1 MKDLKE
7 KKRDWNESKLSGFFD
22 DGTEFQGE
30 LKFKGSFRVDGF
42 FKGKIISED
51 MLIIG
56 ERGHVE
62 AEVHVGYAVINGEFH
77 GQIQADEKI
86 EVHDH
91 GRIFGTV
98 MTPKL
103 VIMEGAYLEAK
114 CQTTEPSS
122 PVSQD
127 FEKKDA

>member
-1 MKDLKE
+1 VKDLKE

-42 FKGKIISED
+42 FKGKIISDD

-62 AEVHVGYAVINGEFH
+62 AEVHAGYAVINGEFH

-86 EVHDH
+86 EIHDH
-91 GRIFGTV
+91 GRVFGTV

-122 PVSQD
+122 PISQD
-127 FEKKDA
+127 LEKKDM